1 RMPPPQLTARGD
13 PADGFLIDDI
23 STAVEP
29 IERAEQHD
37 VLPSLHANAVIQ
49 HVSNGDRRPLR
60 HNRCLHIRLR
70 PALCRRRDASYG
82 TLAGQRSTLTEG
94 AMFAGVDWAQVFLP
108 DTSLVE
114 IFVRGTITYFALFA
128 LLRYLRREAGT
139 VGLSDLLVLVLIA
152 DAAQN
157 AMAANYN
164 SLTDGIFL
172 VFTIIAW
179 SYV

>member
-1 RMPPPQLTARGD
+1 
-13 PADGFLIDDI
+13 
-23 STAVEP
+23 
-29 IERAEQHD
+29 
-37 VLPSLHANAVIQ
+37 
-49 HVSNGDRRPLR
+49 
-60 HNRCLHIRLR
+60 
-70 PALCRRRDASYG
+70 
-82 TLAGQRSTLTEG
+82 
-94 AMFAGVDWAQVFLP
+94 MFAGVDWAQVFLP

-179 SYV
+179 SYVLNWLGYQVPVIGRFVHPPPLPLIHNGRLIRANMRREFVTQDELMSHLREQGIEDISAVRRAFIEGDGHISVVTHDRQTHPTDERSAAT